1 MTYNHYQIQ
10 KLMKEQ
16 GIIKLLVY
24 LLSKIDAKALED
36 INQLGANNKESRDVF
51 KIKGSIKI
59 VK

>member
-24 LLSKIDAKALED
+24 LLSKIDSKALED
-36 INQLGANNKESRDVF
+36 AHEVGNNMKDV
-51 KIKGSIKI
+51 K
-59 VK
+59 